1 MGSFEKRT
9 LVSFG
14 LILFVLAAIFLFP
27 AWGFC
32 LVIAA
37 FTAAGLNELFSMAE
51 KKGFYVHKGLGT
63 FGGCLLPL
71 IVYIDRVFAGAGNLE
86 PLLFMTIG
94 LSAMILQFRRKNDT
108 RDHLAGM
115 ALILFGLF
123 YVAWFFSF
131 FVKLRLL
138 PGGAGLIAFVIFVTK
153 GADIGA
159 YLTGTRF
166 GHTKLIPRIS
176 PGKTIEGTAGGVMM
190 SVVIALLAGSYFT
203 PLGVAELIAAGLFLS
218 VLGQLGDL
226 TESLIKRDC
235 GVKDS
240 GRYFPGIGGMMD
252 LIDSL
257 LFTGPVFYFYITI
270 VR

>member
-1 MGSFEKRT
+1 VGSFEKRT
-9 LVSFG
+9 LVSVV
-14 LILFVLAAIFLFP
+14 LILFVLMAVFLFP
-27 AWGFC
+27 DWGFC

-51 KKGFYVHKGLGT
+51 KKGFYVHRGLGT

-71 IVYIDRVFAGAGNLE
+71 AVYANSRLPGAVVLE
-86 PLLFMTIG
+86 PVLILALG
-94 LSAMILQFRRKNDT
+94 LSAMLLQLRRKDDT

-115 ALILFGLF
+115 ALLLFGLF

-138 PGGAGLIAFVIFVTK
+138 PGGPGLIAFVIFVTK

-159 YLTGTRF
+159 YLTGSRF

-176 PGKTIEGTAGGVMM
+176 PGKTVEGTAGGVMM
-190 SVVIALLAGSYFT
+190 SVIIALLAGIWFT
-203 PLGVAELIAAGLFLS
+203 RLGAVELIAAGLLLS
-218 VLGQLGDL
+218 ILGQLGDL

-240 GRYFPGIGGMMD
+240 GGYFPGIGGVMD

-270 VR
+270 MR